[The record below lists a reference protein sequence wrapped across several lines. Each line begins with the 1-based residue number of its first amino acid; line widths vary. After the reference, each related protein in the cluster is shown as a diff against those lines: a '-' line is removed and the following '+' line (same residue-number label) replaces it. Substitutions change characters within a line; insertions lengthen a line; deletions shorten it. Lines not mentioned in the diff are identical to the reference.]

1 MAWNALESS
10 QPWLLAL
17 EFATAQ
23 ELGRVALCCK
33 DLSTYA
39 EDPFLWRGLFE
50 ADWLGRSDAVR
61 RRDVRGDERVDRTG
75 LEGLSGQ
82 DFQKRPRGLAAIG
95 WEVRVFNEAEN
106 VWRTGTVIN
115 AILQEGLLWLQVR
128 YLVPAPHS
136 RWELDQRQAG
146 PWHSRGK
153 TRFHFLAGP
162 LPADGSGAAASG
174 EGPGGEGASSGTASG
189 GGLRPN
195 DMCGGEGEGEGG
207 SDMQGYRSEYQRLVE
222 DLPDVELAVIQH
234 HTDEV
239 LDLQFSHDG

>member
-1 MAWNALESS
+1 MTVCMCAHACATC
-10 QPWLLAL
+10 QPVCA
-17 EFATAQ
+17 AR
-23 ELGRVALCCK
+23 GS
-33 DLSTYA
+33 LS
-39 EDPFLWRGLFE
+39 R
-50 ADWLGRSDAVR
+50 
-61 RRDVRGDERVDRTG
+61 
-75 LEGLSGQ
+75 
-82 DFQKRPRGLAAIG
+82 
-95 WEVRVFNEAEN
+95 
-106 VWRTGTVIN
+106 
-115 AILQEGLLWLQVR
+115 LQVR

-162 LPADGSGAAASG
+162 PPADGSGAAASG

-239 LDLQFSHDG
+239 KPMGL